1 MPCDDLLAEA
11 RKVRERAYAPFS
23 RFRVGA
29 AARSA
34 DGRIFSACNVESS
47 SYGLSICAER
57 AAVAKAVSEG
67 CRKLVEIAI
76 VADTERPCPPC
87 GACRQLIYELGPD
100 ARVVMAN
107 LQGDVKVAQIAD
119 LLPGAF
125 TAEYMRR
132 EPERDEEA

>member
-1 MPCDDLLAEA
+1 MPYDDLLAEA
-11 RKVRERAYAPFS
+11 RKVRELAHAPFS

-29 AARSA
+29 AARAA

-57 AAVAKAVSEG
+57 AVVAKAVSEG
-67 CRKLVEIAI
+67 CTELVEIAI

-87 GACRQLIYELGPD
+87 GACRQLIYEMGAD
-100 ARVVMAN
+100 VRVIMAN
-107 LQGDVKVAQIAD
+107 LKGDVTAVHIAE

-125 TAEYMRR
+125 TAEYLRTED
-132 EPERDEEA
+132 EP

>member
-1 MPCDDLLAEA
+1 MGHEELLAAA
-11 RKVRERAYAPFS
+11 REVRERAYAPFS

-29 AARSA
+29 AARDA
-34 DGRIFSACNVESS
+34 DGNIYSACNVESS

-67 CRKLVEIAI
+67 CTELVEIAI
-76 VADTERPCPPC
+76 VADTARPCPPC
-87 GACRQLIYELGPD
+87 GACRQLIYELGSN

-107 LQGDVKVAQIAD
+107 LQGEVTVAHITE

-125 TAEYMRR
+125 SADYLR
-132 EPERDEEA
+132 PESSRDRDE